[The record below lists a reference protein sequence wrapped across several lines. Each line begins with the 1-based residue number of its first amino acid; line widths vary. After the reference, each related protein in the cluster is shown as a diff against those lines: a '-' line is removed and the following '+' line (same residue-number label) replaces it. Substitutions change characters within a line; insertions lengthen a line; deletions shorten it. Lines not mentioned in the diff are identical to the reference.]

1 MEFTGKVILI
11 TGAST
16 GIGRQL
22 VKDLSKI
29 KCKIAFAARRK
40 ELLNELVNEL
50 SEHSNAELL
59 PIKCDVSKKRS

>member
-1 MEFTGKVILI
+1 MDFNNKVILI

-22 VKDLSKI
+22 VKDLSQK

-40 ELLNELVNEL
+40 ELLNELTEEL
-50 SEHSNAELL
+50 AESIL
-59 PIKCDVSKKRS
+59 S